1 MSWGA
6 TGAATWKSENWV
18 ALQNAFPASRKSMP
32 APISR
37 RKDRS
42 WPCARGAALRSRAA
56 AKVAAEREEIVAIR
70 GFHSEPWGRKAKTSA
85 PAAQNIRAATGG
97 MRGTRGSRNFPA
109 SELCTL
115 LPPELQPTHP
125 TKIVPHVTS
134 PPKAPSVLEY
144 GLSTMEIRE
153 EQRMEYK
160 RLGNTGLM
168 VSELCLG
175 CMTFGQ
181 EADEETS
188 REIVG
193 RFLEAGGNFVDTADV
208 YSNGIS
214 EEITGRALRGVR
226 DDVVLATEVRF
237 PIGEGPNDV
246 GLSRKHIMQGCE
258 DSLRRLDTDYID
270 LYQVHCWDDA
280 TPLEETLSA
289 LTDLVRSGKVRYIG
303 VSSFTGWQLMRSLY
317 VSQAGGLE
325 RFVCLQPQYSLVER
339 NIEREVLPICLEEG
353 LGVIPWSPLGGG
365 FLSGKYRRDE
375 EPPEGSRISEAVE
388 SMEEYWYR
396 RATERNW
403 AALDVVGR
411 ISEEIGKAYAQISLN
426 WLLRQDGVTAPIIGA
441 RTLEQLEDN
450 IGASGWELTSEQIEE
465 LSEAS
470 ALEDVYPYR
479 FIREAQRVYG
489 RV

>member
-1 MSWGA
+1 MSCGA
-6 TGAATWKSENWV
+6 TGAATRKSKSWDT
-18 ALQNAFPASRKSMP
+18 LQNAFPASRKAIP

-42 WPCARGAALRSRAA
+42 WPRARGAACSKSAA
-56 AKVAAEREEIVAIR
+56 AKAAVESGEER
-70 GFHSEPWGRKAKTSA
+70 
-85 PAAQNIRAATGG
+85 
-97 MRGTRGSRNFPA
+97 
-109 SELCTL
+109 
-115 LPPELQPTHP
+115 
-125 TKIVPHVTS
+125 
-134 PPKAPSVLEY
+134 
-144 GLSTMEIRE
+144 
-153 EQRMEYK
+153 RMEYR

-188 REIVG
+188 KGIVD
-193 RFLEAGGNFVDTADV
+193 RFLEAGGNFIDTADV
-208 YSNGIS
+208 YSNGVS
-214 EEITGRALRGVR
+214 EEITGRALKGVR
-226 DDVVLATEVRF
+226 DDVVLATKVRF
-237 PIGEGPNDV
+237 PMGEGPNDV

-258 DSLRRLDTDYID
+258 DSLRRLGTDYID
-270 LYQVHCWDDA
+270 LYQAHCWDAA
-280 TPLEETLSA
+280 TPLKETLSA

-303 VSSFTGWQLMRSLY
+303 VSNFTGWQLMRSLD
-317 VSQAGGLE
+317 VSEAGGFE

-339 NIEREVLPICLEEG
+339 NIEREVLPVCVEEG

-375 EPPEGSRISEAVE
+375 EPPEDSRIAGAKE
-388 SMEEYWYR
+388 SMEEYWDR

-411 ISEEIGKAYAQISLN
+411 ISEKTGKSYAQVSLN

-450 IGASGWELTSEQIEE
+450 ISASGWELTAEQLEE

-479 FIREAQRVYG
+479 FIRNAQRV
-489 RV
+489 

>member
-1 MSWGA
+1 MLKYGVS
-6 TGAATWKSENWV
+6 V
-18 ALQNAFPASRKSMP
+18 AE
-32 APISR
+32 
-37 RKDRS
+37 
-42 WPCARGAALRSRAA
+42 
-56 AKVAAEREEIVAIR
+56 V
-70 GFHSEPWGRKAKTSA
+70 
-85 PAAQNIRAATGG
+85 
-97 MRGTRGSRNFPA
+97 
-109 SELCTL
+109 
-115 LPPELQPTHP
+115 
-125 TKIVPHVTS
+125 
-134 PPKAPSVLEY
+134 
-144 GLSTMEIRE
+144 RE
-153 EQRMEYK
+153 EQRMEYA
-160 RLGNTGLM
+160 RVGNTGLM

-193 RFLEAGGNFVDTADV
+193 RFLDAGGNFVDTADF
-208 YSNGIS
+208 YSNGVS

-226 DDVVLATEVRF
+226 GDVVLATKVRF
-237 PIGEGPNDV
+237 PMGEGPNDV

-280 TPLEETLSA
+280 TPLEEPLSA

-303 VSSFTGWQLMRSLY
+303 VSNFTGWQLMRSLY
-317 VSQAGGLE
+317 VSQPGGLE

-339 NIEREVLPICLEEG
+339 NIERDVLPICLEEG

-388 SMEEYWYR
+388 SMEEYWDR

-403 AALDVVGR
+403 ATLDVVGR
-411 ISEEIGKAYAQISLN
+411 ISEETGKSYAQISLN

-450 IGASGWELTSEQIEE
+450 VGASGWELTGEQVEE

-479 FIREAQRVYG
+479 FIRNAQRV
-489 RV
+489 